1 MLINKLTFK
10 VIDQQC
16 CEFAEIE
23 SVFSKL
29 IEPIYGSQDM
39 SLAKIGRGED
49 RLCEALFEYEQPKG
63 LIVYKKAL
71 VDGNLELKTLCLI
84 DPINDS
90 RKGFGSILIDRVIDT
105 ARRRHANKIVVTV
118 SLQANALGF
127 FQRNGFV
134 VIASEQDKYKSGIE
148 EYTLELTVYPENQF
162 SYQDARK
169 FSATILPKYSALQ
182 RYDYNDDYYEFNK
195 PIYCSLRTPY
205 IHAIASG
212 AKIYEARVNTDFYSN
227 YQPGKIVIWKSG
239 QSGVQTE
246 IISRKWFP
254 SFESMLD
261 EINFKYLVPEAKS
274 KEEANKIY
282 NEIPRYAEK
291 SKKFGVLAL
300 GIKLCN
306 RLESY
311 AFNKNFIKKEPSDKV
326 YDPQE
331 GKLPTHKYQKIDNMS
346 RCKVVP

>member
-1 MLINKLTFK
+1 MPINKLTFK
-10 VIDQQC
+10 VVDQQC
-16 CEFAEIE
+16 CEFAKIE

-39 SLAKIGRGED
+39 ALAKIGRGED
-49 RLCEALFEYEQPKG
+49 RICEALFEYEQPKG
-63 LIVYKKAL
+63 IIVYKKAL

-105 ARRRHANKIVVTV
+105 ARRRDANKIVVTV

-127 FQRNGFV
+127 FKRTGFV
-134 VIASEQDKYKSGIE
+134 VIASEKDKYKSGIE
-148 EYTLELTVYPENQF
+148 EYTLELKVHPENQF
-162 SYQDARK
+162 SYQGARK

-182 RYDYNDDYYEFNK
+182 QYDYDEFNK
-195 PIYCSLRTPY
+195 PIYCSLRIPY
-205 IHAIASG
+205 VHAIASG

-227 YQPGKIVIWKSG
+227 YQSGKIVVWRSG
-239 QSGVQTE
+239 QSGIRTK

-254 SFESMLD
+254 SFESMLN

-300 GIKLCN
+300 GIKPCGK
-306 RLESY
+306 LETY
-311 AFNKNFIKKEPSDKV
+311 ALDKDLNKREPSDKG
-326 YDPQE
+326 YYLQE
-331 GKLPTHKYQKIDNMS
+331 VELFSNKYKKIDNIS
-346 RCKVVP
+346 RCKLVF